1 MRRARLFSVKTLTS
15 NHYHSLDIRAED
27 IARANWRKSSSSTY
41 NGSCV
46 EIARLTNDR
55 IGVRDTK
62 DQGAGPILSFTQ
74 NEWIAFLAGAKAGEF
89 DSI

>member
-1 MRRARLFSVKTLTS
+1 MRRARLFIVQTPAN
-15 NHYHSLDIRAED
+15 NHNSLDMQAED
-27 IARANWRKSSSSTY
+27 IARVTWRKSSLSTY

-62 DQGAGPILSFTQ
+62 DQGAGPVLAFTQ